1 MTSWHIMGESSAH
14 PWELAW
20 KEGRWQELSPPL
32 TAVSEFA
39 EYLKEVGAKTILD
52 LGCGAGRHAIFLA
65 KAGFQV
71 SGLDVSETALAEL
84 QGRLRNAGLANVSLV
99 KHEMSELPFIDEYF
113 DALVSTNVLHHGT
126 TDEIRRTLGE
136 VHRVI
141 RRNGAAFVVTLSEKD
156 FRHGT
161 GKRIEQNT
169 YLFTEGDEKGI
180 LHHFFS
186 REELLSYFGQFEVLS
201 LKEELIPVER
211 GNRAHFHLRLKKQ

>member
-1 MTSWHIMGESSAH
+1 MGESSPH

-32 TAVSEFA
+32 PAVSEFT
-39 EYLKEVGAKTILD
+39 EYLKEVGAKTVLD

-65 KAGFQV
+65 RAGFQV
-71 SGLDVSETALAEL
+71 TGLDVSETALVEL
-84 QGRLRNAGLANVSLV
+84 HGRLAKAGLANVSLV

-126 TDEIRRTLGE
+126 MSEIKRALGE
-136 VHRVI
+136 AHRVI
-141 RRNGAAFVVTLSEKD
+141 KRNGVAFVVTLSKKD
-156 FRHGT
+156 FRYGN
-161 GKRIEQNT
+161 GKRLEPDT
-169 YLFTEGDEKGI
+169 YLFAEGDEEGI

-201 LKEELIPVER
+201 LKEELILVER
-211 GNRAHFHLRLKKQ
+211 GSRAHFHLRLKKQ